1 MKNRSRDPHH
11 APKGVADFAARRRQM
26 ILIINRRDMC
36 VAIYSSRAAVHRRGI
51 TIPAPFRARQSCQ
64 FLETG
69 SLHPPPAALRRFPCA
84 PAARALQR
92 SASPSKKE
100 DGEGRLRIRK
110 HAVLPAP
117 FWLKYNRKNL
127 PIRQYGEIFSA
138 DFISKI
144 HWQNCFAPKKSKF
157 CAELRRDGAGML
169 THGKTAQRRSPCK
182 ICLLRRMFSY
192 AESAKAVL
200 FF

>member
-1 MKNRSRDPHH
+1 M
-11 APKGVADFAARRRQM
+11 
-26 ILIINRRDMC
+26 
-36 VAIYSSRAAVHRRGI
+36 RGNG
-51 TIPAPFRARQSCQ
+51 
-64 FLETG
+64 L
-69 SLHPPPAALRRFPCA
+69 
-84 PAARALQR
+84 
-92 SASPSKKE
+92 KKE
-100 DGEGRLRIRK
+100 RRYSDRVKNQGAFGRLRIRK

-157 CAELRRDGAGML
+157 CAELRRGGAGML

-182 ICLLRRMFSY
+182 ICLFRRMFSY
-192 AESAKAVL
+192 AESAKAALLGAKGNGYGSGISLLSKSVL
-200 FF
+200 SSIEVRESPNFLMSESSWSSC

>member
-1 MKNRSRDPHH
+1 MRGNG
-11 APKGVADFAARRRQM
+11 PKKQGGIRR
-26 ILIINRRDMC
+26 
-36 VAIYSSRAAVHRRGI
+36 AKSRAA
-51 TIPAPFRARQSCQ
+51 Q
-64 FLETG
+64 
-69 SLHPPPAALRRFPCA
+69 
-84 PAARALQR
+84 
-92 SASPSKKE
+92 
-100 DGEGRLRIRK
+100 GRLRIRK

-117 FWLKYNRKNL
+117 FWLKYNRKNSPYASMGSFL
-127 PIRQYGEIFSA
+127 A

-192 AESAKAVL
+192 AESAKAALLGAKGMLCYGSGISLLSKSVL
-200 FF
+200 SSIEVRESPNFLMRERSWSSCCVSRTAKRSSALNSPTM

>member
-1 MKNRSRDPHH
+1 MESAEKFVDSYEIEQKIS
-11 APKGVADFAARRRQM
+11 AVVTK
-26 ILIINRRDMC
+26 
-36 VAIYSSRAAVHRRGI
+36 RAA
-51 TIPAPFRARQSCQ
+51 Q
-64 FLETG
+64 
-69 SLHPPPAALRRFPCA
+69 
-84 PAARALQR
+84 
-92 SASPSKKE
+92 
-100 DGEGRLRIRK
+100 GRLRIRK

-117 FWLKYNRKNL
+117 FWLKYNRKKL
-127 PIRQYGEIFSA
+127 PIRQYGEFFSA

-192 AESAKAVL
+192 AESAKASS
-200 FF
+200 FFAYSDN

>member
-1 MKNRSRDPHH
+1 M
-11 APKGVADFAARRRQM
+11 
-26 ILIINRRDMC
+26 
-36 VAIYSSRAAVHRRGI
+36 SSRWMRP
-51 TIPAPFRARQSCQ
+51 TQQ
-64 FLETG
+64 NE
-69 SLHPPPAALRRFPCA
+69 
-84 PAARALQR
+84 
-92 SASPSKKE
+92 KE
-100 DGEGRLRIRK
+100 LSQGRLRIRK

-117 FWLKYNRKNL
+117 FWLKYNRKKL

-169 THGKTAQRRSPCK
+169 THGKTAQRRSLCK

-192 AESAKAVL
+192 AESAKGQL
-200 FF
+200 FFCDHTGRVCFFALVRKTQKFSQILQSCQLAVFVIRVPRHFADVFFVSISNDERSLFFKKQKTTKTALVIALPSW

>member
-1 MKNRSRDPHH
+1 
-11 APKGVADFAARRRQM
+11 
-26 ILIINRRDMC
+26 
-36 VAIYSSRAAVHRRGI
+36 
-51 TIPAPFRARQSCQ
+51 
-64 FLETG
+64 
-69 SLHPPPAALRRFPCA
+69 
-84 PAARALQR
+84 
-92 SASPSKKE
+92 
-100 DGEGRLRIRK
+100 
-110 HAVLPAP
+110 LPAP

-192 AESAKAVL
+192 AESAKGGAFSRPFWNVHNL
-200 FF
+200 FIDIEMETTIMMTF

>member
-1 MKNRSRDPHH
+1 MRGNGPKKARGHSDRAKN
-11 APKGVADFAARRRQM
+11 Q
-26 ILIINRRDMC
+26 
-36 VAIYSSRAAVHRRGI
+36 
-51 TIPAPFRARQSCQ
+51 
-64 FLETG
+64 
-69 SLHPPPAALRRFPCA
+69 
-84 PAARALQR
+84 
-92 SASPSKKE
+92 
-100 DGEGRLRIRK
+100 GRLRIRK

-157 CAELRRDGAGML
+157 CAELRRDGAGMM

-192 AESAKAVL
+192 AESAKAALPGAKGMLCYGSGISLLSKSVL
-200 FF
+200 SSIEVRESPNFLMRERSWSSCCVSRTAKRSSALNSPTT